1 MGESNAPSL
10 SYQVGSQ
17 VALTEP
23 SANEKNVQDALHRL
37 NRLHTN
43 FEARKYAISLDDRG
57 LLIEQMLNWC
67 RETGYQ
73 VRLVWPLF
81 LNERC

>member
-1 MGESNAPSL
+1 MHPVYPIRWDPKL
-10 SYQVGSQ
+10 LWLSQ
-17 VALTEP
+17 VLR
-23 SANEKNVQDALHRL
+23 KNAQDALHRL

-67 RETGYQ
+67 REIGYQ

-81 LNERC
+81 LN